1 MPERPLVLFAQP
13 ATADK
18 EKKRGGSP
26 KFYKPTFDRQKVR
39 ISPQFAVLQR
49 AFENGNVRE

>member
-18 EKKRGGSP
+18 AKRHGGSP
-26 KFYKPTFDRQKVR
+26 NFINLHLIDKKFEFLLNLLFYNELLKT
-39 ISPQFAVLQR
+39 AML
-49 AFENGNVRE
+49 E